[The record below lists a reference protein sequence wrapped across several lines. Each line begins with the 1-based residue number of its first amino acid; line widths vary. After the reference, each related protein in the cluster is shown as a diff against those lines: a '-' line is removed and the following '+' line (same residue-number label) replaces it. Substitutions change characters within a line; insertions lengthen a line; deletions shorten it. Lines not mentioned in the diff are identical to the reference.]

1 MPDDWDAA
9 VYHQRPGQGGGPVN
23 LGGLM
28 AEREE
33 LLRLA
38 ATIVSAHSSNNPL
51 PADQL
56 PVLIQQVFNT
66 LATVEQKAVAP
77 PRPEPAV

>member
-1 MPDDWDAA
+1 
-9 VYHQRPGQGGGPVN
+9 
-23 LGGLM
+23 M